1 MKKLLLIAGM
11 FCSAQFISAQYYN
24 IPFAN
29 AGQNPGGVNPDGENP
44 YPSANNTGWTNLWNG
59 DATATTS
66 YLAEQT
72 IPFTFKFN
80 GSAVT
85 KYTPSNFGT
94 ISFDAGTPSV
104 KPSAFSNLTL
114 PSAQIPDN
122 SVCAL
127 GIKPISAVSGTTTYK
142 SAVMTK
148 TYGTAPNRQHWIW
161 YNFYGEANI
170 NSGWTYW
177 AIVLEETTNNIYIV
191 DMKTLCVTSAGALC
205 SNNVKMS
212 LGIQTSSTSAYSV
225 AGSPNVG
232 AKQITQNVFTAAD
245 NSYYQFIQGNQP
257 QNDVRGVKV
266 TMSPYQM
273 MTSPITIT
281 ANFMNYG
288 SAAVTSCDLN
298 YSVDGGSVVTAA
310 ASSVNI
316 ASLASAELSH
326 ATKWSPSAVG
336 KYTIKVW
343 ASNINGNAD
352 ENLTNDTAV
361 MQINVLDKFAPRKIL
376 NEIFTSSTCGPCVP
390 GNANYLKVTEGK
402 SKHSTIKYQVYFP
415 GTGDPYCT
423 QEVRDRASYYMPT
436 NLSVPRMEVDGGWD
450 GNASSFTAALYDQFS
465 AKPSF
470 LEITGSIGLTW
481 KNKITADITLN
492 PLADNASANLK
503 LFAVI
508 TEGTTFWN
516 KKTNGETQFENV
528 MKKMMPNSSGMAIS
542 ALTKD
547 QSVSKSLTFSFAGNY
562 RLPKDGSLAQH
573 INHATENSIESWDDL
588 AVVVFVQDATTK
600 EVLQSE
606 TFPITLTG
614 VESLEQG
621 IQLFP
626 NPANDMFNLK
636 VASLASEKAVVKVT
650 NVKGQ
655 VVYTGALVDG
665 KSQIN
670 VANLSEGMYVVSV
683 NSGSKNL
690 NTKMVVRH

>member
-1 MKKLLLIAGM
+1 MKKILLIVGM
-11 FCSAQFISAQYYN
+11 FCSAQFVSAQYYN

-44 YPSANNTGWTNLWNG
+44 YPSAGNTGWTNLW
-59 DATATTS
+59 DADETATTS

-72 IPFTFKFN
+72 IPFAFKFN
-80 GSAVT
+80 GAAVT

-94 ISFDAGTPSV
+94 VSFDAGTPTV
-104 KPSAFSNLTL
+104 KPSAFSNITL

-127 GIKPISAVSGTTTYK
+127 GITPKSVVSGTSTYK
-142 SAVMTK
+142 SAVMKK

-161 YNFYGEANI
+161 FNFFGEANI

-191 DMKTLCVTSAGALC
+191 DMKTLCVTTAGALC
-205 SNNVKMS
+205 TSNVKMS
-212 LGIQTSSTSAYSV
+212 LGIQTISTTAYSV

-232 AKQITQNVFTAAD
+232 AKQITENVFTAAD
-245 NSYYQFIQGNQP
+245 NSYYQFIPGNQP
-257 QNDVRGVKV
+257 VNDVKGVKV
-266 TMSPYQM
+266 TMSPNQM
-273 MTSPITIT
+273 MTNPITIT

-298 YSVDGGSVVTAA
+298 YSVNGGSVVTAA

-316 ASLASAELSH
+316 ASFASANMSH
-326 ATKWSPSAVG
+326 DTKWTPTALG

-361 MQINVLDKFAPRKIL
+361 LQISVLDKFAPRKIL

-390 GNANYLKVTEGK
+390 GNANYVKVTTGK
-402 SKHSTIKYQVYFP
+402 TQHSTIKYQVYFP
-415 GTGDPYCT
+415 GAGDPYCT
-423 QEVRDRASYYMPT
+423 QEVTDRVGYYMPKP
-436 NLSVPRMEVDGGWD
+436 SVPRMEVDGGWD
-450 GNASSFTAALYDQFS
+450 ANASSFTSALYDQFS
-465 AKPSF
+465 AKPSY
-470 LEITGSIGLTW
+470 LEITGSVGLTW

-492 PLADNASANLK
+492 PLADNGSSNLK

-516 KKTNGETQFENV
+516 KKTNGETKFENV

-542 ALTKD
+542 AFTKD
-547 QSVSKSLTFSFAGNY
+547 QSVNKSLSFSFVGNY
-562 RLPKDGSLAQH
+562 RLPKDGSVAQH
-573 INHATENSIESWDDL
+573 IKDATENSVESWDDL
-588 AVVVFVQDATTK
+588 VVVVFVQDATTK

-606 TFPITLTG
+606 TFPIALTG
-614 VESLEQG
+614 VDAFEQG
-621 IQLFP
+621 IQLYP
-626 NPANDMFNLK
+626 NPANEMFNLK
-636 VASLASEKAVVKVT
+636 VSSLASETAVVKVI
-650 NVKGQ
+650 NIKGQ
-655 VVYTGALVDG
+655 VVYTGSLVDG

-670 VANLSEGMYVVSV
+670 VANLSEGVYVVSV
-683 NSGSKNL
+683 NAGSKNL

>member
-1 MKKLLLIAGM
+1 MKKILLIVGM
-11 FCSAQFISAQYYN
+11 FCSAQFVSAQYYN

-44 YPSANNTGWTNLWNG
+44 YPSAGNTGWTNLW
-59 DATATTS
+59 DADETATTS

-72 IPFTFKFN
+72 IPFAFKFN
-80 GSAVT
+80 GAAVT

-94 ISFDAGTPSV
+94 VSFDAGTPTV
-104 KPSAFSNLTL
+104 KPSAFSNITL

-127 GIKPISAVSGTTTYK
+127 GITPKSVVSGTSTYK
-142 SAVMTK
+142 SAVMKK

-161 YNFYGEANI
+161 FNFFGEANI

-191 DMKTLCVTSAGALC
+191 DMKTLCVTTAGALC
-205 SNNVKMS
+205 TSNVKMS
-212 LGIQTSSTSAYSV
+212 LGIQTISTTAYSV

-232 AKQITQNVFTAAD
+232 AKQITENVFTAAE
-245 NSYYQFIQGNQP
+245 FIPGNQP
-257 QNDVRGVKV
+257 VNDVKGVKV
-266 TMSPYQM
+266 TMSPNQM
-273 MTSPITIT
+273 MTNPITIT

-298 YSVDGGSVVTAA
+298 YSVNGGSVVTAA

-316 ASLASAELSH
+316 ASFASANMSH
-326 ATKWSPSAVG
+326 DTKWTPTALG

-361 MQINVLDKFAPRKIL
+361 LQISVLDKFAPRKIL

-390 GNANYLKVTEGK
+390 GNANYVKVTTGK
-402 SKHSTIKYQVYFP
+402 TQHSTIKYQVYFP
-415 GTGDPYCT
+415 GAGDPYCT
-423 QEVRDRASYYMPT
+423 QEVTDRVGYYMPKP
-436 NLSVPRMEVDGGWD
+436 SVPRMEVDGGWD
-450 GNASSFTAALYDQFS
+450 ANASSFTSALYDQFS
-465 AKPSF
+465 AKPSY
-470 LEITGSIGLTW
+470 LEITGSVGLTW

-492 PLADNASANLK
+492 PLADNGSSNLK

-516 KKTNGETQFENV
+516 KKTNGETKFENV

-542 ALTKD
+542 AFTKD
-547 QSVSKSLTFSFAGNY
+547 QSVNKSMSFSFAGNY
-562 RLPKDGSLAQH
+562 RLPKDGSVAQH
-573 INHATENSIESWDDL
+573 INNATENSVESWDDL
-588 AVVVFVQDATTK
+588 VVVVFVQDATTK

-606 TFPITLTG
+606 TFPIALTG
-614 VESLEQG
+614 VDAFEQG
-621 IQLFP
+621 IQLYP
-626 NPANDMFNLK
+626 NPANEMFNLK
-636 VASLASEKAVVKVT
+636 VSSLASETAVVKVI
-650 NVKGQ
+650 NIKGQ
-655 VVYTGALVDG
+655 VVYTGSLVDG

-670 VANLSEGMYVVSV
+670 VANLSEGVYVVSV
-683 NSGSKNL
+683 NAGSKNL

>member
-1 MKKLLLIAGM
+1 MKKILLIVVM
-11 FCSAQFISAQYYN
+11 FCSAQFVSAQYYN

-44 YPSANNTGWTNLWNG
+44 YPSTSNTGWTNLWNG
-59 DATATTS
+59 DATASTS
-66 YLAEQT
+66 YLAEQS
-72 IPFTFKFN
+72 IPFAFKFN
-80 GSAVT
+80 GASVT

-94 ISFDAGTPSV
+94 VSFDAGTPTV
-104 KPSAFSNLTL
+104 KPSAFSNVTL

-127 GIKPISAVSGTTTYK
+127 GITPKSVVSGTTTYK

-148 TYGTAPNRQHWIW
+148 TYGTAGNRQHWIW
-161 YNFYGEANI
+161 FNFFGEKNI

-191 DMKTLCVTSAGALC
+191 DMKTLCVTTAGALC
-205 SNNVKMS
+205 TSNVKMS
-212 LGIQTSSTSAYSV
+212 LGIQTSSTTAYSV

-232 AKQITQNVFTAAD
+232 AKQITENVFTAAD
-245 NSYYQFIQGNQP
+245 NSYYQFIPGNQP
-257 QNDVRGVKV
+257 VNDVKGVKV
-266 TMSPYQM
+266 TMIPNQM
-273 MTSPITIT
+273 MTNPITIT

-298 YSVDGGSVVTAA
+298 YSVNGGSVVTAA

-316 ASLASAELSH
+316 ASFASANMSH
-326 ATKWSPSAVG
+326 TTKWSPTALG

-361 MQINVLDKFAPRKIL
+361 LLISVLDKFAPRKIL

-390 GNANYLKVTEGK
+390 GNANYMKVTTGK
-402 SKHSTIKYQVYFP
+402 TQHSTIKYQVYFP
-415 GTGDPYCT
+415 GAGDPYCT
-423 QEVRDRASYYMPT
+423 QEVTDRVGYYMPKP
-436 NLSVPRMEVDGGWD
+436 SVPRMQIDGGWD
-450 GNASSFTAALYDQFS
+450 GNASSFTSALYDQFS
-465 AKPSF
+465 AKPSY
-470 LEITGSIGLTW
+470 LEITGSVGLTW

-492 PLADNASANLK
+492 PLADNGSANLK

-516 KKTNGETQFENV
+516 KKSNGETQFENV

-542 ALTKD
+542 AFTKD
-547 QSVSKSLTFSFAGNY
+547 QSVNKSLSFSFIGNY
-562 RLPKDGSLAQH
+562 RLPNDGSVAQH
-573 INHATENSIESWDDL
+573 INNATENSVESWDDL
-588 AVVVFVQDATTK
+588 VVVVFVQDATTK

-606 TFPITLTG
+606 TFPIALTG
-614 VESLEQG
+614 VDAFEQG
-621 IQLFP
+621 IQLYP
-626 NPANDMFNLK
+626 NPANEMFNLK
-636 VASLASEKAVVKVT
+636 VSSLASETAVVKVT
-650 NVKGQ
+650 NIKGQ
-655 VVYTGALVDG
+655 VVYTGSLVDG
-665 KSQIN
+665 QSQIN
-670 VANLSEGMYVVSV
+670 VANLIEGVYVVSV
-683 NSGSKNL
+683 NAGSKNL

>member
-1 MKKLLLIAGM
+1 M
-11 FCSAQFISAQYYN
+11 FCSAQFVSAQYYN

-44 YPSANNTGWTNLWNG
+44 YPSTSNTGWTNLWNG
-59 DATATTS
+59 DATASTS
-66 YLAEQT
+66 YLAEQS
-72 IPFTFKFN
+72 IPFAFKFN
-80 GSAVT
+80 GASVT

-94 ISFDAGTPSV
+94 VSFDAGTPTV
-104 KPSAFSNLTL
+104 KPSAFSNVTL

-127 GIKPISAVSGTTTYK
+127 GITPKSVVSGTTTYK

-148 TYGTAPNRQHWIW
+148 TYGTAGNRQHWIW
-161 YNFYGEANI
+161 FNFFGEKNI

-191 DMKTLCVTSAGALC
+191 DMKTLCVTTAGALC
-205 SNNVKMS
+205 TSNVKMS
-212 LGIQTSSTSAYSV
+212 LGIQTSSTTAYSV

-232 AKQITQNVFTAAD
+232 AKQITENVFTAAD
-245 NSYYQFIQGNQP
+245 NSYYQFIPGNQP
-257 QNDVRGVKV
+257 VNDVKGVKV
-266 TMSPYQM
+266 TMIPNQM
-273 MTSPITIT
+273 MTNPITIT

-298 YSVDGGSVVTAA
+298 YSVNGGSVVTAA

-316 ASLASAELSH
+316 ASFASANMSH
-326 ATKWSPSAVG
+326 TTKWSPTALG

-361 MQINVLDKFAPRKIL
+361 LLISVLDKFAPRKIL

-390 GNANYLKVTEGK
+390 GNANYMKVTTGK
-402 SKHSTIKYQVYFP
+402 TQHSTIKYQVYFP
-415 GTGDPYCT
+415 GAGDPYCT
-423 QEVRDRASYYMPT
+423 QEVTDRVGYYMPKP
-436 NLSVPRMEVDGGWD
+436 SVPRMQIDGGWD
-450 GNASSFTAALYDQFS
+450 GNASSFTSALYDQFS
-465 AKPSF
+465 AKPSY
-470 LEITGSIGLTW
+470 LEITGSVGLTW

-492 PLADNASANLK
+492 PLADNGSANLK

-516 KKTNGETQFENV
+516 KKSNGETQFENV

-542 ALTKD
+542 AFTKD
-547 QSVSKSLTFSFAGNY
+547 QSVNKSLSFSFIGNY
-562 RLPKDGSLAQH
+562 RLPNDGSVAQH
-573 INHATENSIESWDDL
+573 INNATENSVESWDDL
-588 AVVVFVQDATTK
+588 VVVVFVQDATTK

-606 TFPITLTG
+606 TFPIALTG
-614 VESLEQG
+614 VDAFEQG
-621 IQLFP
+621 IQLYP
-626 NPANDMFNLK
+626 NPANEMFNLK
-636 VASLASEKAVVKVT
+636 VSSLASETAVVKVT
-650 NVKGQ
+650 NIKGQ
-655 VVYTGALVDG
+655 VVYTGSLVDG
-665 KSQIN
+665 QSQIN
-670 VANLSEGMYVVSV
+670 VANLIEGVYVVSV
-683 NSGSKNL
+683 NAGSKNL

>member
-11 FCSAQFISAQYYN
+11 FCSAQLINAQYYN

-66 YLAEQT
+66 YLAEQS
-72 IPFTFKFN
+72 IPFAFKFN
-80 GSAVT
+80 GASVT

-94 ISFDAGTPSV
+94 VSFDAGTPTV
-104 KPSAFSNLTL
+104 KPSAFSNVTL

-148 TYGTAPNRQHWIW
+148 TYGTAGKRQHWIW
-161 YNFYGEANI
+161 FNFFGEANI

-177 AIVLEETTNNIYIV
+177 GIVLEETTNNIYIV
-191 DMKTLCVTSAGALC
+191 DMKTLCVTTAGALC
-205 SNNVKMS
+205 TNNVKMS
-212 LGIQTSSTSAYSV
+212 LGIQTSSTTAYSV

-257 QNDVRGVKV
+257 TNDVRGVKV
-266 TMSPYQM
+266 SMSPYQM

-288 SAAVTSCDLN
+288 SAAVKSCDLN

-316 ASLASAELSH
+316 ASLASADMSH
-326 ATKWSPSAVG
+326 TTKWSPSAVG

-361 MQINVLDKFAPRKIL
+361 LQINVLDKFAPRKIL

-390 GNANYLKVTEGK
+390 GNANYIKVTTGK
-402 SKHSTIKYQVYFP
+402 TQHSTIKYQVYFP

-436 NLSVPRMEVDGGWD
+436 NLSVPRMEIDGGWD

-470 LEITGSIGLTW
+470 IEITGSIGLTW

-492 PLADNASANLK
+492 PLADNGSGNLK

-542 ALTKD
+542 ALTKG
-547 QSVSKSLTFSFAGNY
+547 QGVNKSMSFSFAGNY
-562 RLPKDGSLAQH
+562 RLPKDGSVAQH
-573 INHATENSIESWDDL
+573 INNATENSVESWDDL
-588 AVVVFVQDATTK
+588 EVVVFVQDATTK

-614 VESLEQG
+614 VEALEQG

-626 NPANDMFNLK
+626 NPANDMFNLR
-636 VASLASEKAVVKVT
+636 VAGLASEKAVVIVT

-655 VVYTGALVDG
+655 VVYTGTMLDG

-670 VANLSEGMYVVSV
+670 VSNLSEGMYVVSV
-683 NSGSKNL
+683 NSGTKNL